1 MNSYIALDWGSTNL
15 RAWWF
20 QDGQCL
26 EQRRSQAGVT
36 QLKGQTFAQQFAAIT
51 ADWPTREVSVVMAG
65 MVGSNAGWY
74 EAPYLSC
81 PTELSSL
88 ANHLTPVDHYGW
100 IVPGLSVSQ
109 PDNHNVIRG
118 EETQLLGASDLAP
131 ADIYVMP
138 GTHCKWVLT
147 QGKRVLDF
155 RTVMTGE
162 LHHLLLHQSLLG
174 TGLPE
179 QIPSMDSFD
188 AGLRHG
194 TEQPS
199 IIAQLFEVRAS
210 HVLGTLAREA
220 VSSYL
225 SGLLI
230 GHEIQ
235 HMKTRYDVSAKPLT
249 LITDGTIGE
258 LYQHALDRA
267 AVPYQVLN
275 SDTAFLH
282 GIRTIADALAK

>member
-20 QDGQCL
+20 EDGQCRA
-26 EQRRSQAGVT
+26 QRRSQAGVT
-36 QLKGQTFAQQFAAIT
+36 QLKGQTFAQHFAAIT
-51 ADWPTREVSVVMAG
+51 ADWPTQEVSVVMAG
-65 MVGSNAGWY
+65 MVGSNAGWH

-81 PTELSSL
+81 PTHLYSL

-100 IVPGLSVSQ
+100 IVPGLSISH

-118 EETQLLGASDLAP
+118 EETQLLGASLLAP

-138 GTHCKWVLT
+138 GTHCKWVHT
-147 QGKRVLDF
+147 TGKQVLDF

-162 LHHLLLHQSLLG
+162 LHHLLLHNSLLG

-179 QIPSMDSFD
+179 QIPSQEHFNT
-188 AGLRHG
+188 GLQHG
-194 TEQPS
+194 SEQPS
-199 IIAQLFEVRAS
+199 IITQLFEVRAS
-210 HVLGTLAREA
+210 HVLGTLPREA

-235 HMKTRYDVSAKPLT
+235 QMRTHYDVSDKPLT

-258 LYQHALDRA
+258 LYRHALDHA

-282 GIRTIADALAK
+282 GIRTIADALAQ